1 MDWLYLLAEGF
12 DSAFLPCTLILI
24 IPGIGVAMAA
34 RETAIPALAS
44 YWLSVVAWSWAR
56 FGEHAGGWPVAIA
69 AVALALA
76 AIVLLFPPVVQ
87 LDWVAVAGGLLA
99 GYATAEL
106 WLPCVGP
113 ELGDLLMKLPTVGL
127 SGVISLAIFL
137 LGALSPLLALAAAH
151 HLTPDWLLEMV
162 EPPLSVVGGIV
173 LGALAVAT
181 AIGFHDTLV
190 GWLFQWSIR

>member
-12 DSAFLPCTLILI
+12 DSAFLPCTLILL

-56 FGEHAGGWPVAIA
+56 FAEHAGGWHVAIT

-113 ELGDLLMKLPTVGL
+113 ELGDLLVKLPTVGP
-127 SGVISLAIFL
+127 SGVVSMAIFL

-151 HLTPDWLLEMV
+151 HLIPDWLLEMV
-162 EPPLSVVGGIV
+162 EPPLSVLGGIV
-173 LGALAVAT
+173 LGVMAVAA